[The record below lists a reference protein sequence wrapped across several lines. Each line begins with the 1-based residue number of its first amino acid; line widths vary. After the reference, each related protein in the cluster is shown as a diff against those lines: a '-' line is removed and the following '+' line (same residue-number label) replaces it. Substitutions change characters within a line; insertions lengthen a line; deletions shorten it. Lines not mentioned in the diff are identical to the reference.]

1 MSGVVPVETVAAV
14 LDHALAQP
22 PRLGDGRLVCV
33 DGPAGSGKSTLARAV
48 AEAGQARRA
57 LRCT

>member
-1 MSGVVPVETVAAV
+1 MAVVPEATVAAV

-22 PRLGDGRLVCV
+22 ARLGAGRLVCV

-48 AEAGQARRA
+48 AEAGRTGSPP
-57 LRCT
+57 CT